1 MTTPG
6 PTVATQPDTPVDPAL
21 AELFLPDPDLMGSP
35 EGDTKGLHELQQ
47 AARERIEEQHES

>member
-1 MTTPG
+1 MTTPS
-6 PTVATQPDTPVDPAL
+6 PAMATNPDKSIDPAL

-47 AARERIEEQHES
+47 AARERIEEQDES